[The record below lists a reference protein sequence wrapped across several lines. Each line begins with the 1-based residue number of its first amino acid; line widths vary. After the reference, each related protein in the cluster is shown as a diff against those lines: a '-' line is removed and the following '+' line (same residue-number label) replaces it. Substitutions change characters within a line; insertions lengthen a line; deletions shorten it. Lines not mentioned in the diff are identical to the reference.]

1 MKALLAY
8 AGTQPTSVAWC
19 VLSVAASVLWLL
31 ISGYCT
37 QREGVG
43 GKVTN
48 VDVRLHGRLCGCGLD
63 LTPSSVQGQI
73 HTSLTWRLGR

>member
-8 AGTQPTSVAWC
+8 AGTQPTSVAGC
-19 VLSVAASVLWLL
+19 VLSVEASVLWLL
-31 ISGYCT
+31 ISGCCA

-63 LTPSSVQGQI
+63 LPPSSI
-73 HTSLTWRLGR
+73 